1 MKRMMSVMLA
11 AVLALSLAACG
22 KTDNGGSADQ
32 SIDLKEFY
40 NTLYQGD
47 DAPAMEELPEDMLE
61 DTYPGLTAIERKQ
74 TVAYA
79 AMISAVAAEV
89 AMVEVANAGDAET
102 VKNIFQA
109 RIDYM
114 VGDGNG
120 PGGAWYPETME
131 EWENNS
137 EIVVKGNYV
146 CLFVGEN
153 KDDMV
158 SAFNSYGESK

>member
-47 DAPAMEELPEDMLE
+47 DAPAMEE
-61 DTYPGLTAIERKQ
+61 
-74 TVAYA
+74 
-79 AMISAVAAEV
+79 
-89 AMVEVANAGDAET
+89 
-102 VKNIFQA
+102 
-109 RIDYM
+109 
-114 VGDGNG
+114 
-120 PGGAWYPETME
+120 
-131 EWENNS
+131 WENNS

>member
-1 MKRMMSVMLA
+1 
-11 AVLALSLAACG
+11 
-22 KTDNGGSADQ
+22 
-32 SIDLKEFY
+32 
-40 NTLYQGD
+40 
-47 DAPAMEELPEDMLE
+47 
-61 DTYPGLTAIERKQ
+61 
-74 TVAYA
+74 
-79 AMISAVAAEV
+79 
-89 AMVEVANAGDAET
+89 MVEVANADDAET

>member
-79 AMISAVAAEV
+79 AMISAVAAE
-89 AMVEVANAGDAET
+89 T